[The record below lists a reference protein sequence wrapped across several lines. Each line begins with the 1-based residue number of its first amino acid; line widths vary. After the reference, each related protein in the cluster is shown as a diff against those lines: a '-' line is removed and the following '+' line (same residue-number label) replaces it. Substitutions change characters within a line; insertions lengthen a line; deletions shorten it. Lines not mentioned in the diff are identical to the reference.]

1 MKEKKVKDSNWMEM
15 VRKQGELRHF
25 GSLAIRKAQKGKH
38 TSAQEIDLLFRAALS
53 EEPMTPG
60 QLTEAMGVS
69 KTIISRVIDQ
79 LELKKLIEKEKG
91 RSDKRS
97 YVIRVTETGKKE
109 IDDMYYY
116 YLDPLYHL
124 NETMGNE
131 KFETLFRLI
140 AEANEILAS
149 GK

>member
-1 MKEKKVKDSNWMEM
+1 MKDSNWMEM

-25 GSLAIRKAQKGKH
+25 GSLAIRKAQKGKY